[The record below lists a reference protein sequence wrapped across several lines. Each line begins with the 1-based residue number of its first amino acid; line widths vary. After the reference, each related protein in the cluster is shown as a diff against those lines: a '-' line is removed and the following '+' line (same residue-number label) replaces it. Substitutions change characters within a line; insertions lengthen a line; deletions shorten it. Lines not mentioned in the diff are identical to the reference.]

1 MEKTKQE
8 TMQGWAN
15 QIKLDDSVI
24 EKLIN
29 KYGENEA
36 YRLMREALL
45 HPYELAPKLE
55 GYDDKKISSKNL
67 LLHMVKEDNQ
77 TEAIPANDG
86 NASTPTIDRIDREHI
101 KYTMKN
107 DALTARIV
115 LNNGK
120 FTSQIQQEIIG
131 ELTPIYGPEISEKIY
146 QVALN
151 RPADLYNALEN
162 KPDKLTSRAILQHI
176 LTLEDQKDIN
186 NVKDA
191 TRNVR
196 IISSDRFSQRPT
208 NSDRTNNTPP
218 RQNGNSSSRR
228 YTVGNYTS
236 VMPRELAVG
245 CEATL
250 YNRENNNAKHYLCA
264 NGYLTNIG
272 VTHRYYPEQ
281 FRDTF
286 GNETT
291 DLLLKAEKAARSRGT
306 QYSTDG
312 GKTWNPMPSSGGSDF
327 LLGGLQRK
335 IDGGKKCLIKATN
348 GDVIELKRIPDA
360 GFEIIK
366 VNGTEIPHPSDMT
379 KSREL
384 NMRVLDANYRII
396 KSTCGR
402 NWDQFSTKEQVQL
415 VYSHFHQPEAT
426 QLAYTN
432 RTSNTLYLPTNRTVD
447 IGGRA

>member
-1 MEKTKQE
+1 MAKSKQE

-36 YRLMREALL
+36 YRLMQEALL

-115 LNNGK
+115 LKNGQ

-186 NVKDA
+186 NVINA

-196 IISSDRFSQRPT
+196 IISWS
-208 NSDRTNNTPP
+208 
-218 RQNGNSSSRR
+218 
-228 YTVGNYTS
+228 
-236 VMPRELAVG
+236 
-245 CEATL
+245 
-250 YNRENNNAKHYLCA
+250 
-264 NGYLTNIG
+264 
-272 VTHRYYPEQ
+272 
-281 FRDTF
+281 
-286 GNETT
+286 
-291 DLLLKAEKAARSRGT
+291 EK
-306 QYSTDG
+306 
-312 GKTWNPMPSSGGSDF
+312 
-327 LLGGLQRK
+327 
-335 IDGGKKCLIKATN
+335 
-348 GDVIELKRIPDA
+348 
-360 GFEIIK
+360 
-366 VNGTEIPHPSDMT
+366 
-379 KSREL
+379 
-384 NMRVLDANYRII
+384 YR
-396 KSTCGR
+396 CC
-402 NWDQFSTKEQVQL
+402 Q
-415 VYSHFHQPEAT
+415 H
-426 QLAYTN
+426 
-432 RTSNTLYLPTNRTVD
+432 
-447 IGGRA
+447 